1 MQWDDYIG
9 HEQQREWFATA
20 LRNGRLGSTFLFVG
34 PASIGKQTFAT
45 LLAKTLLCTTNPPE
59 QMQPCGHCESCRL
72 VDAKTHPDLLRVE
85 KPADK
90 SVIPV
95 EKLVGPREARMQEG
109 FCHDIR
115 LRAYYGRR
123 KIAILDDADHLNQE
137 GANCLLK
144 TLEEPPV
151 GSIVILIGTSLQRQ
165 LPTIRSR
172 AQVIRF
178 AELTPS
184 QAKQLLQRSEIEAEE
199 EAIEQALQLA
209 GGDLSQAADIL
220 NEESQAFR
228 GALAEILQPQTPA
241 AIELASLVSDYVN
254 AAGQDASARRG
265 RMRQVFRTVIEFYRT
280 QMRDSCQTQK
290 VSEPAMDVT
299 LYRMDRCVEA
309 INQVDR
315 NANQQTLV
323 ESWSWDLQRG
333 KPLA

>member
-9 HEQQREWFATA
+9 HAQQKEWFATA

-34 PASIGKQTFAT
+34 PAAIGKQTFAT
-45 LLAKTLLCTTNPPE
+45 LLAKTLLCVNNPPD
-59 QMQPCGHCESCRL
+59 QMQPCGHCESCIQ

-95 EKLVGPREARMQEG
+95 EKLVGPRESRMQEG
-109 FCHDIR
+109 LCHDIR
-115 LRAYYGRR
+115 LRSYYGRR

-172 AQVIRF
+172 AQAIRF
-178 AELTPS
+178 AELEPAE
-184 QAKQLLQRSEIEAEE
+184 AKQLLQRSEIEADEA
-199 EAIEQALQLA
+199 AIEQALQLA
-209 GGDLSQAADIL
+209 GGDLSQAAEIL
-220 NEESQAFR
+220 NEESQQFR
-228 GALAEILQPQTPA
+228 TALAETLQPHPIN

-254 AAGQDASARRG
+254 AAGQDATDRRG

-280 QMRDSCQTQK
+280 QMLQTCQTQQA
-290 VSEPAMDVT
+290 SDPAMERI

-333 KPLA
+333 KPLI

>member
-9 HEQQREWFATA
+9 HAEQRKWFSAA
-20 LRNGRLGSTFLFVG
+20 LHNGRLGSTFLFVG

-45 LLAKTLLCTTNPPE
+45 LLAKTLLCGTNPPAE
-59 QMQPCGHCESCRL
+59 MRPCGHCESCIQ
-72 VDAKTHPDLLRVE
+72 VDAGTHPDLLRIA
-85 KPADK
+85 KPADRAY
-90 SVIPV
+90 IPV
-95 EKLVGPREARMQEG
+95 EKLVGPRESRMQEG

-123 KIAILDDADHLNQE
+123 KVAILDDADHLNQE

-172 AQVIRF
+172 AQAIRF
-178 AELTPS
+178 GELKPAE
-184 QAKQLLQRSEIEAEE
+184 AKLLLQRSEIEADD

-220 NEESQAFR
+220 NEESQLFR
-228 GALAEILQPQTPA
+228 GALSTTLQPDTPN
-241 AIELASLVSDYVN
+241 AIDLASLVSDYVN
-254 AAGQDASARRG
+254 AVGQEASARRG

-280 QMRDSCQTQK
+280 QMRQACSLQQA
-290 VSEPAMDVT
+290 SGAAMDVL
-299 LYRMDRCVEA
+299 LYRIDRCVEA

-323 ESWSWDLQRG
+323 ECWAWDLQRG
-333 KPLA
+333 NPLA

>member
-1 MQWDDYIG
+1 MQWNDYIG
-9 HEQQREWFATA
+9 HQQQREWFATA

-45 LLAKTLLCTTNPPE
+45 LLAKTLLCVTNPPE
-59 QMQPCGHCESCRL
+59 QMNPCGHCESCLL
-72 VDAKTHPDLLRVE
+72 VEAETHPDLLRVE

-109 FCHDIR
+109 LCHDIR

-172 AQVIRF
+172 AQAIRF
-178 AELTPS
+178 AELKPAE
-184 QAKQLLQRSEIEAEE
+184 AKLLLQRNEIEADE

-209 GGDLSQAADIL
+209 GGDLSQAAEIL
-220 NEESQAFR
+220 NEESRQFR
-228 GALAEILQPQTPA
+228 TALADLLKPQTPA
-241 AIELASLVSDYVN
+241 AIELATLVSDYVN
-254 AAGQDASARRG
+254 AAGQDASDRRS

-280 QMRDSCQTQK
+280 QMRQACLAEQAADPTM
-290 VSEPAMDVT
+290 EMM

-333 KPLA
+333 KPLI